1 MNNSEELINHIIKGK
16 NLTYD
21 ESKKIFLDIMSGNM
35 KEKSIYNFLTLL
47 STKGETSE
55 EIAVG
60 VYVLREKAL
69 KVKAPDDIID
79 TCGTGG
85 DGKNT
90 LNISTASALFLASMG
105 IKVAKHGNKAL
116 SSKCGS
122 ADVLERLKININLQP
137 DGVAKSIEKNNF
149 GFMFAPNYHL
159 TMRYVAPIRKKIGS
173 RTIFNLLG
181 PLSSPANVKR
191 QVIGVFAKK
200 WLLPF
205 ANALKNLQSK
215 HAWIVHSDDGMDEI
229 SPFALT
235 NIVEI
240 KDNKINE
247 IKIDPKKVGI
257 KFDNPDNLKGRD
269 ADYNANKII
278 DVFSGVKN
286 EFAEAICLNAAA
298 ALIVCNKFIR
308 FEDAY
313 EFSKKH
319 LQTDKVLTHLK
330 KIQTF

>member
-1 MNNSEELINHIIKGK
+1 MDNSEKLINNIIEGK

-35 KEKSIYNFLTLL
+35 KEELIYKFLKGL
-47 STKGETSE
+47 SDKGETSD
-55 EIAVG
+55 EIAGG
-60 VYVLREKAL
+60 VFILREKAL
-69 KVKAPDDIID
+69 KVQTPENIID

-90 LNISTASALFLASMG
+90 LNISTASALLLASMG

-116 SSKCGS
+116 TSKCGS

-159 TMRYVAPIRKKIGS
+159 TMKYVAPIRKKIGS

-181 PLSSPANVKR
+181 PLSSPANVKK
-191 QVIGVFAKK
+191 QVIGVFAKR

-215 HAWIVHSDDGMDEI
+215 HAWIIHSDDGMDEI
-229 SPFALT
+229 SPFAIT
-235 NIVEI
+235 NVVELKNNNI
-240 KDNKINE
+240 KE
-247 IKIDPKKVGI
+247 IKIDPKKIGI
-257 KFDNPDNLKGRD
+257 KFSNPENLKGND

-278 DVFSGVKN
+278 DIFSGEKN
-286 EFAEAICLNAAA
+286 EFSEAVCLNSAA
-298 ALIVCNKFIR
+298 ALIVYNKFDN
-308 FEDAY
+308 FMDAY

-319 LQTDKVLTHLK
+319 LETDKALTHLK
-330 KIQTF
+330 KIQSF

>member
-1 MNNSEELINHIIKGK
+1 MNDSEQLINNISKGK
-16 NLTYD
+16 NLTFE

-35 KEKSIYNFLTLL
+35 KEESIYNFLTLL

-55 EIAVG
+55 EIAGG

-191 QVIGVFAKK
+191 QVIGVFAKR

>member
-1 MNNSEELINHIIKGK
+1 MNNSDQLVDDISKGK
-16 NLTYD
+16 NLTFE

-35 KEKSIYNFLTLL
+35 KEKLIFNFLTGL
-47 STKGETSE
+47 SAKGETSE
-55 EIAVG
+55 EIAGG

-69 KVKAPDDIID
+69 KVKTSENIID

-90 LNISTASALFLASMG
+90 LNISTASALLLASMD

-122 ADVLERLKININLQP
+122 ADVLERLKININLQS

-159 TMRYVAPIRKKIGS
+159 TMKYVAPIRKKIGS

-181 PLSSPANVKR
+181 PLSSPANVKK

-205 ANALKNLQSK
+205 ANALKNLQTEC
-215 HAWIVHSDDGMDEI
+215 AWILHSEDGMDEI
-229 SPFALT
+229 SPFATT
-235 NIVEI
+235 NIVELKNNI
-240 KDNKINE
+240 ISE
-247 IKIDPKKVGI
+247 IIIDPKKIGV
-257 KFDNPDNLKGRD
+257 KFSNPDNLKGQD

-278 DVFSGVKN
+278 DIFSGSKN
-286 EFAEAICLNAAA
+286 EFSEAVCLNSAA
-298 ALIVCNKFIR
+298 ALIVCNKFNKFI
-308 FEDAY
+308 EAY

-319 LQTDKVLTHLK
+319 LESDKALTHLK
-330 KIQTF
+330 KIQNF

>member
-1 MNNSEELINHIIKGK
+1 MQDFSKLIKDISNGK
-16 NLTYD
+16 NLSFE
-21 ESKKIFLDIMSGNM
+21 ESKSIFLNIMSG
-35 KEKSIYNFLTLL
+35 KIGEDLIEKFLINLAQ
-47 STKGETSE
+47 KGETAE
-55 EIAVG
+55 EIAGG
-60 VYVLREKAL
+60 VFVLREKSL
-69 KVKAPDDIID
+69 KVNAPENIID

-90 LNISTASALFLASMG
+90 LNISTASSLLMASMG

-122 ADVLERLKININLQP
+122 ADVLERLRVNIHLKP
-137 DGVAKSIEKNNF
+137 DGVEKSIEKNNF

-159 TMRYVAPIRKKIGS
+159 AMKYVAPIRKKIGT

-191 QVIGVFAKK
+191 QVVGVFDKK

-205 ANALKNLQSK
+205 ANALNNLESK

-229 SPFALT
+229 SPFVNT

-240 KDNKINE
+240 KDGKIKE
-247 IKIDPKKVGI
+247 IIINPKEIGI
-257 KFDNPDNLKGRD
+257 KFFNPSNLIGQD
-269 ADYNANKII
+269 ANYNANKII
-278 DVFSGVKN
+278 DLFSGMTD
-286 EFAEAICLNAAA
+286 EFSEAVCLNAAA
-298 ALIVCNKFIR
+298 ALIVSGKYNEFK
-308 FEDAY
+308 EAY
-313 EFSKKH
+313 ELSKKH
-319 LQTDKVLTHLK
+319 LSSGTALDHLK

>member
-1 MNNSEELINHIIKGK
+1 MKDSEQLINNISKGK
-16 NLTYD
+16 NLTFE

-35 KEKSIYNFLTLL
+35 KEESIYNFLTLL

-55 EIAVG
+55 EIAGG

-240 KDNKINE
+240 KDNKINQ

>member
-1 MNNSEELINHIIKGK
+1 MKDSEQLINNISKGK
-16 NLTYD
+16 NLTYE

-35 KEKSIYNFLTLL
+35 KEELIYNFLTLL

-55 EIAVG
+55 EIAGG

-105 IKVAKHGNKAL
+105 VKVAKHGNKAL

-257 KFDNPDNLKGRD
+257 KFGNPDNLKGRD

>member
-1 MNNSEELINHIIKGK
+1 MKDSEQLINNISKGK
-16 NLTYD
+16 NLTFE

-35 KEKSIYNFLTLL
+35 KEESIYNFLTLL

-55 EIAVG
+55 EIAGG